1 MSNRTK
7 EEIAKDI
14 KFVLEDKVAP
24 AVAQHNGFINYL
36 DFDMELG
43 VAKLEL
49 AGSCS
54 GCAMSKQT
62 LHQGVEDM
70 LKHYVPEVN
79 AIVGEDDEKAVEQ
92 GYSPFVPSNQYPEE
106 ETESERLQKQ
116 LEPIDAIDNLTGTE
130 QLDRIDSLTTENQ
143 ENKK

>member
-1 MSNRTK
+1 MTTETRSK

-14 KFVLEDKVAP
+14 KCILEDKVAP
-24 AVAQHNGFINYL
+24 AVAQHGGFINYL
-36 DFDMELG
+36 DFGIDLG

-106 ETESERLQKQ
+106 ETETESERLQKQ
-116 LEPIDAIDNLTGTE
+116 LEPIDAIDNVDGTTE
-130 QLDRIDSLTTENQ
+130 LDKIDSLTT
-143 ENKK
+143 